1 MISNPDNTGLQVSD
15 RPELYEKTLLIA
27 VSQFW
32 GQPFQNAQRFEK
44 GPQNKMNNYPMN
56 SVSCESQ
63 VVVILRRPT
72 TACRSG
78 EPPTVQSHLMQR
90 FGNKL
95 ADR

>member
-1 MISNPDNTGLQVSD
+1 MSAHQVPVELAGLDDAGKITLQVSD
-15 RPELYEKTLLIA
+15 RPESYGKTLLIT

-63 VVVILRRPT
+63 VVVILRDLTR
-72 TACRSG
+72 
-78 EPPTVQSHLMQR
+78 
-90 FGNKL
+90 
-95 ADR
+95 